1 MRHLARIGLDEQGA
15 TAIEYALIAALIA
28 MTIVG
33 GLSTMADNTIALFN
47 TVANE
52 VDNSIN

>member
-47 TVANE
+47 DVANK